1 MIIDVLVASSI
12 SIGLKSGIYYRLNP
26 GKNEIHEDFVEELL
40 ENPSLQYLE
49 GVKEISILD
58 GQVEPLEHDI
68 GMSVDKKEGVPV
80 SVPEKPTDTEV
91 KSKVVPSSKKSALDK
106 KRDPDSAPKVASHGE
121 SSTPIAN
128 LDFTVQGEGK

>member
-26 GKNEIHEDFVEELL
+26 GKNEVHEDFVEELL
-40 ENPSLQYLE
+40 DNPMVQYLE
-49 GVKEISILD
+49 GVKEIALID
-58 GQVEPLEHDI
+58 GSVSPIEHNI
-68 GMSVDKKEGVPV
+68 GMSVDKKDGVPV

-106 KRDPDSAPKVASHGE
+106 KRDPDSAPKVASLGE

-128 LDFTVQGEGK
+128 LDFTAGT

>member
-1 MIIDVLVASSI
+1 MVIDVIVASSI

-26 GKNEIHEDFVEELL
+26 GRNEIHENFVDELL
-40 ENPSLQYLE
+40 ENSSLQYLE
-49 GVKEISILD
+49 SVKEINIID
-58 GQVEPLEHDI
+58 GSVNPVEHNI

-91 KSKVVPSSKKSALDK
+91 KSTVVPSSKKSALDK
-106 KRDPDSAPKVASHGE
+106 KRDPDSAPKVASMGE

-128 LDFTVQGEGK
+128 LDFTK